1 MPQNIRA
8 FVPGGTFFFMVPLL
22 ERRRQF
28 LINNLGNLREVFKTA
43 HLTFILEATVIL
55 PDSLHCL

>member
-28 LINNLGNLREVFKTA
+28 VINNLGNLREVFKTA
-43 HLTFILEATVIL
+43 RLTFILEAIVIL